1 MDLRPRVHLINFLRK
16 MAINA
21 VFFLAPLHFLKVG
34 FNGWQIGL
42 IVSLYALTPLLV
54 SFPTGWVND
63 RLAITRVV
71 QGGLITSSL
80 VYLFLSQTRDF
91 ALTAL
96 AFAVLGAANAVLD
109 VSLNSLYYKDEREG
123 NLNRKFGVLS
133 FWLNL
138 GISAGSLLG
147 GALIFFEGFEVML
160 YVMAGLMFAALLAV
174 RHFGAEK
181 FEMVSIREYRLSF
194 FRRKALLLSLMLFV
208 LTLHWGVEGTVY
220 SPFLKQA
227 FGLNAL
233 QLATY
238 MSAALFVMAL
248 ASYRVSRR
256 PYDPKANERLFLAG
270 MFLSGAGLM
279 LMTVPNVYFSFLARV
294 AHEAGDGTMA
304 ALVTIF
310 ISRLFAKRNIGGN
323 SGLLTAVFTLGNMA
337 GAQIFSP
344 LGYSLGLNVPFLIAG
359 GLLVLDCAFAYVLFK
374 KLAF

>member
-1 MDLRPRVHLINFLRK
+1 MDIRPRVHLINFLRK

-34 FNGWQIGL
+34 FNGWQIGFV
-42 IVSLYALTPLLV
+42 VSVYALTPLLV
-54 SFPTGWVND
+54 SFPTGWIND

-71 QGGLITSSL
+71 QGGLVASGLI
-80 VYLFLSQTRDF
+80 YLLLSRTGEFVPTAILF
-91 ALTAL
+91 AI
-96 AFAVLGAANAVLD
+96 LGAANAVLD
-109 VSLNSLYYKDEREG
+109 VSLNSLYFKDEREVDP
-123 NLNRKFGVLS
+123 NRKFGVLS

-138 GISAGSLLG
+138 GISVGSLVG

-160 YVMAGLMFAALLAV
+160 YFMAGLMFAALLAV
-174 RHFGAEK
+174 RHFGAGK

-194 FRRKALLLSLMLFV
+194 FRRKALLLSLMLFI

-227 FGLNAL
+227 FGLNPL
-233 QLATY
+233 QLAVY
-238 MSAALFVMAL
+238 ISAALFVMAL

-256 PYDPKANERLFLAG
+256 PFEPKANERLFLIG
-270 MFLSGAGLM
+270 MLLSGAGLM
-279 LMTVPNVYFSFLARV
+279 LMTVPNVYLSFLARV

-304 ALVTIF
+304 ALATIL

-323 SGLLTAVFTLGNMA
+323 SGLLQAVFTLGSMA

-344 LGYSLGLNVPFLIAG
+344 LGYSLGLRVPFLIAG
-359 GLLVLDCAFAYVLFK
+359 GLLVADCVFAYFLFK
-374 KLAF
+374 KLAY

>member
-1 MDLRPRVHLINFLRK
+1 

-71 QGGLITSSL
+71 QGGLVTSSL
-80 VYLFLSQTRDF
+80 IYLVLSRTNDF
-91 ALTAL
+91 VLTAL

-160 YVMAGLMFAALLAV
+160 YVMAGLMAAALLAV

-181 FEMVSIREYRLSF
+181 FEMVPFREYRLSF
-194 FRRKALLLSLMLFV
+194 FRRKALLLSLMLFI

-233 QLATY
+233 QIAAY

-248 ASYRVSRR
+248 ASFRVSRR

-270 MFLSGAGLM
+270 MLFSGAGLM
-279 LMTVPNVYFSFLARV
+279 LMTVPNVYLSFLARV

-344 LGYSLGLNVPFLIAG
+344 MGYSLGLQVPFLVAG
-359 GLLVLDCAFAYVLFK
+359 GLLVVDCAFAYLLFK
-374 KLAF
+374 KLAY